1 MSLADIDLKALF
13 EAKLLLIQGLAK
25 LSNHSVKGPA
35 PPSPWSPFR
44 HRVFAVLWTA
54 TVISNVG
61 TWMQNAAAGW
71 LMTGLNPNP
80 LVVSL
85 VQVATTLPMFLFGL
99 PAGALADI
107 LDRRRLLI
115 GVQIGLTLSIAIFAV
130 MVWRQWATPVTLLVF
145 TFLTGAGAALI
156 GPSWQAIVP
165 QLVPREHLGPA
176 VAANSIGLNISRA
189 IGPALAGFI
198 ISELGIAAPF
208 WVNAASNVAV
218 IGALIWWQPPVARS
232 DRLPAERFG
241 SAMLIGLRHAAA
253 NLGLRATM
261 VRAIGFFISASAY
274 WALLPLVARDQI
286 GGGPGL
292 YGLLLGMIGTG
303 AVLGAFILPF
313 LTHRLG
319 ADRVVIAGTLG
330 TAAALILFGIAKLP
344 ATALAAS
351 FVAGLAW
358 IAVIATINVSAQL
371 ALPAWVRGRGLSL
384 FATVMFGGL
393 SLGSVA
399 WGRIASAIGL
409 PATHYAAAFFLL
421 AAIPL
426 LRRWKLQTG
435 ADLDLSPSMHWP
447 SPVFAENIEGDRGP
461 VLVTV
466 EYRIQPETRERF
478 LEKLFELSYQRRRDG
493 AFDWDVFEDAA
504 DVGRMVETFVIS
516 SWLEH
521 LRQHERVTQD
531 GRELQDLVRAFHVGS
546 TPPLV
551 THLISASSSK

>member
-1 MSLADIDLKALF
+1 MSLADIDLKALI

-274 WALLPLVARDQI
+274 WALLPLVARD
-286 GGGPGL
+286 
-292 YGLLLGMIGTG
+292 
-303 AVLGAFILPF
+303 
-313 LTHRLG
+313 
-319 ADRVVIAGTLG
+319 
-330 TAAALILFGIAKLP
+330 
-344 ATALAAS
+344 
-351 FVAGLAW
+351 
-358 IAVIATINVSAQL
+358 
-371 ALPAWVRGRGLSL
+371 
-384 FATVMFGGL
+384 
-393 SLGSVA
+393 
-399 WGRIASAIGL
+399 
-409 PATHYAAAFFLL
+409 
-421 AAIPL
+421 
-426 LRRWKLQTG
+426 
-435 ADLDLSPSMHWP
+435 
-447 SPVFAENIEGDRGP
+447 
-461 VLVTV
+461 
-466 EYRIQPETRERF
+466 
-478 LEKLFELSYQRRRDG
+478 
-493 AFDWDVFEDAA
+493 
-504 DVGRMVETFVIS
+504 
-516 SWLEH
+516 
-521 LRQHERVTQD
+521 
-531 GRELQDLVRAFHVGS
+531 
-546 TPPLV
+546 
-551 THLISASSSK
+551 